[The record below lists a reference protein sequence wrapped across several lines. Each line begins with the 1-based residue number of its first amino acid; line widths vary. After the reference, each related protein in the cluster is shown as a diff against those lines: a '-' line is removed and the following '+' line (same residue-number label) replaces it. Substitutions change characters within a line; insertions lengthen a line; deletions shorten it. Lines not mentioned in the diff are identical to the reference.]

1 MSRSA
6 WKAPRVV
13 EWRHLYCR
21 KGRIVA
27 LNGLILILLGLA
39 VLAAVAIGI
48 AVIVVITVMA
58 AKKKAN
64 KPTLDTRDQPP
75 GY

>member
-1 MSRSA
+1 M
-6 WKAPRVV
+6 
-13 EWRHLYCR
+13 
-21 KGRIVA
+21 A
-27 LNGLILILLGLA
+27 LSGLVIMLLGLA

-48 AVIVVITVMA
+48 AVIVMVVVMA

-64 KPTLDTRDQPP
+64 KPTLETHDQPP